1 MSIIRDNNQHTM
13 NIVFKLLIDTSIF
26 TVNRIIIIIGS
37 FIMITALLI
46 LLIADLLITLS
57 DYIKRIRIK
66 LAYNTKSMDIHDS
79 IEDTIV
85 FYKNKIYLHIE
96 NNEFINTLRNYI
108 NNIRHGN
115 MYDDM
120 IYDDD
125 SSEDESSE
133 DESDDDDS
141 SEDES
146 DDDDSSEDES
156 DHESNTESLE
166 MSSNDIDIVE
176 KEEEYKNKCTIC
188 DVDMG
193 PSNPRQLCGKTYC
206 INDDGNTEEDKDKDK
221 PNDDGNTEEDNVEE
235 GLDDDDEGVDDNKTF
250 FYFHFNPYDEDN
262 DEEGLDDDDEG
273 EGEGEGEDKPN
284 DDGKDKYKPNDDGND
299 KDKPNDDGNK
309 YIDEPID
316 YNSRAWICK

>member
-85 FYKNKIYLHIE
+85 YYKNKIYLHIE

-125 SSEDESSE
+125 SSEDDSSEDESSD

-141 SEDES
+141 SDDES

-166 MSSNDIDIVE
+166 MSSNDIVE
-176 KEEEYKNKCTIC
+176 KEEEHKNKCTIC

-206 INDDGNTEEDKDKDK
+206 INDDGNTEEEEDKD
-221 PNDDGNTEEDNVEE
+221 
-235 GLDDDDEGVDDNKTF
+235 
-250 FYFHFNPYDEDN
+250 
-262 DEEGLDDDDEG
+262 
-273 EGEGEGEDKPN
+273 
-284 DDGKDKYKPNDDGND
+284 KPNDDGND